1 MSVAEK
7 SNGVAASA
15 ILAAAAG
22 VFATGLMT
30 TLAEISGGLRSALI
44 WWSPAGPLTG
54 KTGVGIIVWL
64 VAWVVLHSM
73 YKNRGVS
80 FDRIMLWAWI
90 LIFLGFLGTFP
101 PFFEAFA
108 H

>member
-1 MSVAEK
+1 MDVAEK
-7 SNGVAASA
+7 PNGVAAAA
-15 ILAAAAG
+15 ILAAGAG

-30 TLAEISGGLRSALI
+30 TLAEISSRLRNALI
-44 WWSPAGPLTG
+44 WYTPSGPLTG

-64 VAWVVLHSM
+64 VAWVILHSM
-73 YKNRGVS
+73 YKNRTVN